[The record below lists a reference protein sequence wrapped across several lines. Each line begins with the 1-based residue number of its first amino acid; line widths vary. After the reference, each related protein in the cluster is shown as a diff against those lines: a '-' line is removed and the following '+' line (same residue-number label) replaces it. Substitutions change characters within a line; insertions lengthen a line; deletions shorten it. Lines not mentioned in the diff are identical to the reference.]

1 MATYCD
7 SVKTEKGEP
16 AASASCCVLSEDFY
30 RLPLLCHLSQ
40 GCSNKVMWGVIGAAV
55 VITLI
60 TIPAVIYNSKLEPW
74 PVNRFSFLS
83 FQKAATD
90 PTSKQTSFCV
100 CAFPIYF
107 FIFFALFKQ
116 RSCKCTK
123 NGRPIF
129 WSVGIVT
136 CKLNK

>member
-1 MATYCD
+1 M
-7 SVKTEKGEP
+7 
-16 AASASCCVLSEDFY
+16 LSEDFY

-74 PVNRFSFLS
+74 PVSRFSFLS

-90 PTSKQTSFCV
+90 ATSKQTSFCV
-100 CAFPIYF
+100 CAFPICLLYSSNEVVN
-107 FIFFALFKQ
+107 AQK
-116 RSCKCTK
+116 K
-123 NGRPIF
+123 
-129 WSVGIVT
+129 WSSHILECWYRYMQV
-136 CKLNK
+136 K